1 MKRAGFFFSLFILLV
16 GLFFTA
22 CPTQV
27 ALNPMVMFSQ
37 AYGTIEGSIGVAFE
51 GAYPDS
57 FAAYSKSLSAG
68 LKTAFPVEPNYT
80 TCYYQMV
87 FHPYALPQSNT
98 ADDIVT
104 QKNLLPNDRKFLEK
118 IPLGKWN
125 ITANLYVSNSSSVPI
140 MTGTIEN
147 VELTENNPYKSNI
160 NFSLKPAVTS
170 TGTGFVNLKIS
181 KDSAVSGKI
190 SKVKTVI
197 YKDGVKISDTVEMTF
212 GALDYVRFYLSD
224 SATPVPVNSGVYTV
238 DFKFYSSDNLMVYF
252 CTEILNV
259 FNNLTTDTWVK
270 NGQEEFL
277 TDDGSGNISFI
288 VNQTC
293 LDHFAMTTMYV
304 DVRYANHG
312 DSYGTYFAPYTT
324 VEEALNKIQGAT
336 HSTAESDTYR
346 VYVHAGDCES
356 PMGRLVIGQAG
367 SKIRK
372 VVLEAYTD
380 TPGDKTGHY
389 TMNLTTSETIGL
401 LVDEGSS
408 LTATGIIFT
417 GVSMGCSTA
426 LIKISKNSDLKLY
439 DSKIN
444 ANIGGPGIVI
454 TGGSCT
460 ANDSS
465 IINNKCGVIIQ
476 AVDGVRG
483 TFTMNGGIISEN
495 TSADCGAGVYVEENC
510 TFVLNNGDVSSNRA
524 ITSGGGVY
532 LKGQGSELIMNGG
545 SINENCIGY
554 LWENIDGAGIYV
566 GAKASVTF
574 ANSARVSSDNQIYVS
589 YDETDLSQSPIV
601 FDSSYSSNNII
612 GRVEIENKASEGG
625 TFIIPDDFVLL
636 GNKTAGDTK
645 VAKYYDYFD
654 IVNKYENA
662 YVAIKSDGKISV
674 IKKTSLTGSG
684 IAGYN
689 YSGLIGSNA
698 LVITGSC
705 TNEQL
710 STLMTKLNS
719 ASATLKVTLDLR
731 GTSITTLTDFTFSN
745 RIKEVYLPS
754 TIAQITH
761 GDGTRN
767 GTFDNNK
774 ITAFHVPAGSTY
786 MKTEEGVLFSRT
798 STSEGWRLS
807 AYPGGKTDTKYVVPE
822 FCKYVN
828 QGAFFGNDVLIEI
841 DGRSLP
847 NGDTGAFRN
856 MTKLETI
863 NIENLKVSTTS
874 EGFMLPP
881 KMFYDCEKLNTVT
894 LSDEIN
900 VIKDSFR
907 GCKAL
912 VSPPFPAN
920 LQKIDS
926 QAFYG
931 CNSINRLVIPEGVTS
946 IGSQA
951 FQTCST
957 MTSVT
962 LPSTL
967 TVLGSSAFSGC
978 SFMNTIN
985 LPENLE
991 SIGATCFSN
1000 CYNLVSITIPASVTE
1015 LGFACFTGCSKL
1027 DTITVV
1033 ATTPPVVGTKNG
1045 TTSLGTSMT
1054 RLTTI
1059 KVPAGSVDAYKEA
1072 AGWSLYA
1079 DRIVGM

>member
-1 MKRAGFFFSLFILLV
+1 M
-16 GLFFTA
+16 T
-22 CPTQV
+22 
-27 ALNPMVMFSQ
+27 
-37 AYGTIEGSIGVAFE
+37 
-51 GAYPDS
+51 
-57 FAAYSKSLSAG
+57 
-68 LKTAFPVEPNYT
+68 KTAFPAEPNFAN
-80 TCYYQMV
+80 TCYQLV
-87 FHPYALPQSNT
+87 FHPSSLSDSDTSQ
-98 ADDIVT
+98 DIAG
-104 QKNLLPNDRKFLEK
+104 DKFTLVSGK
-118 IPLGKWN
+118 YVQNIPFGSWN
-125 ITANLYVSNSSSVPI
+125 ITARMYSSMDAIQPS
-140 MTGTIEN
+140 MTETVNNIN
-147 VELTENNPYKSNI
+147 ITETDPYKTDL
-160 NFSLKPAVTS
+160 NFVLKPSITA
-170 TGTGFVNLKIS
+170 TGKGHVNLTIQRAASLNSVVTKM
-181 KDSAVSGKI
+181 
-190 SKVKTVI
+190 KTVI
-197 YKDGVKISDTVEMTF
+197 NGVQTPGEKTFSGDTLTFNLTGVDENSDIDSGSYEVVFDFYNNDNVLQYTC
-212 GALDYVRFYLSD
+212 LDII
-224 SATPVPVNSGVYTV
+224 NVY
-238 DFKFYSSDNLMVYF
+238 DNF
-252 CTEILNV
+252 
-259 FNNLTTDTWVK
+259 TTDTWVK
-270 NGQEEFL
+270 NGRNSQEEFL
-277 TDDGSGNISFI
+277 ADDGNGNISFI
-288 VNQTC
+288 ITQAC
-293 LDHFAMTTMYV
+293 IDHFAMTTMYV
-304 DVRYANHG
+304 DVRYAGHG
-312 DSYGTYFAPYTT
+312 VSYGSYYAPYTT
-324 VEEALNKIQGAT
+324 VEEALNKVRNSYHT
-336 HSTAESDTYR
+336 TASDDIFRIY
-346 VYVHAGDCES
+346 AK
-356 PMGRLVIGQAG
+356 AG
-367 SKIRK
+367 SETLNSQLKIGDAASSLKRN
-372 VVLEAYTD
+372 VVLESYTN

-532 LKGQGSELIMNGG
+532 LKGQGSQLIMTGG
-545 SINENCIGY
+545 SIDENVIDLG
-554 LWENIDGAGIYV
+554 LGATDENGAGIYV

-612 GRVEIENKASEGG
+612 GRVEIENKASPGG
-625 TFIIPDDFVLL
+625 PFIIPDDFVLL
-636 GNKTAGDTK
+636 KNKTAGDTK

-674 IKKTSLTGSG
+674 TNKSSLTGSE
-684 IAGYN
+684 IAGYD
-689 YSGLIGSNA
+689 YSGLSGSIA

-705 TNEQL
+705 TKEQL

-719 ASATLKVTLDLR
+719 ASSSLEVTLDLR
-731 GTSITTLTDFTFSN
+731 GTSITTLTGFTFSN

-761 GDGTRN
+761 GDGTGN
-767 GTFDNNK
+767 GTFNNNK

-786 MKTEEGVLFSRT
+786 MKTEEGVLFNRT
-798 STSEGWRLS
+798 GTSQVWRLS

-822 FCKYVN
+822 FCTYIN
-828 QGAFFGNDVLIEI
+828 PGAFEGNAVLTEI
-841 DGRSLP
+841 DGRSLI
-847 NGDTGAFRN
+847 NGDAGAFRN
-856 MTKLETI
+856 MTKLDTI
-863 NIENLKVSTTS
+863 NIENLKVRTTPS
-874 EGFMLPP
+874 GFMLPP
-881 KMFYDCEKLNTVT
+881 SMFYRCVQLKNVT

-900 VIKDSFR
+900 VIKSSFR
-907 GCKAL
+907 GCSDL
-912 VSPPFPAN
+912 ENPPFPAN

-926 QAFYG
+926 EAFYE
-931 CNSINRLVIPEGVTS
+931 CDSINRLVIPEGVTS
-946 IGSQA
+946 IESMA
-951 FQTCST
+951 FKKCSM

-967 TVLGSSAFSGC
+967 TVLGSSAFSDC
-978 SFMNTIN
+978 SLMNTIN

-991 SIGATCFSN
+991 SIGDSCFSY
-1000 CYNLVSITIPASVTE
+1000 CYSLVSITIPASVTE

-1027 DTITVV
+1027 DTITVK
-1033 ATTPPVVGTKNG
+1033 ATTPPVVATKNG
-1045 TTSLGTSMT
+1045 VTSFGTSMQ

-1059 KVPAGSVDAYKEA
+1059 KVPAGSVDAYKA
-1072 AGWSLYA
+1072 AGGWSLYS
-1079 DRIVGM
+1079 DRIVGL